1 MTAGGKKDPD
11 LVGAM
16 QRGALDLAAD
26 VLKRIHDTR
35 DAGLRAA
42 AAQRLTLADGPL
54 QRDLLGIPGVAYE
67 LAQLQGEMLS
77 RVLWIHRRNAE
88 AVQRRA
94 EQTLGLREHDAPAA
108 ALRGRGPGPVF
119 RLPFR
124 VKNGLGV
131 DGALRGA
138 LQDDGLTDGA
148 GDRHLTAATL
158 ELPSVLPTSGVLPA
172 GAVTLLTLVLT
183 CPSAT
188 VGARL
193 QGRYA
198 VRVGDAVA
206 LILHV
211 DLTVE

>member
-1 MTAGGKKDPD
+1 MTAGGKKEPD

-26 VLKRIHDTR
+26 ALKKIHDTR

-42 AAQRLTLADGPL
+42 AAQRLTLADGAV
-54 QRDLLGIPGVAYE
+54 QRDLLGIPGLAYE

-77 RVLWIHRRNAE
+77 RVLGIHRRNAE
-88 AVQRRA
+88 AVQRRV

-108 ALRGRGPGPVF
+108 ALRGKGAGPEF

-124 VKNGLGV
+124 VKNSLGV

-138 LQDDGLTDGA
+138 LEGEALTDAG
-148 GDRHLTAATL
+148 GDRHVTAATL
-158 ELPSVLPTSGVLPA
+158 ELPSVLPASGVLPA
-172 GAVTLLTLVLT
+172 GTVTLLTLVLT
-183 CPSAT
+183 CPSAAA
-188 VGARL
+188 GARL

-206 LILHV
+206 LQLHV